1 MVELNN
7 GIRLAVDSGKVAIGA
22 NKVVDSIK
30 ANEAKLVVVAKKG
43 DKVIIE
49 DITHMAKISDIKVV
63 EFDGDSMQLGA
74 VCGKPFSVSALS
86 IIEQGNSSILDE
98 IAKEEK
104 SVNA

>member
-1 MVELNN
+1 
-7 GIRLAVDSGKVAIGA
+7 
-22 NKVVDSIK
+22 
-30 ANEAKLVVVAKKG
+30 
-43 DKVIIE
+43 
-49 DITHMAKISDIKVV
+49 MAKISDIKVV